1 MTTKHNA
8 ASDPAAKGWIRGRA
22 YTPILF
28 VIVTLVLWYF
38 FQLLTRIVITCL
50 PGGDA
55 CLLGWPG
62 WPLQMFVWPI
72 PNAARFLY
80 DSRVMD
86 AIVSLVTLALALW
99 PAIQIFFPP
108 EDLTV
113 PPSDTR
119 DRAPSNT

>member
-1 MTTKHNA
+1 MTTKSPGA
-8 ASDPAAKGWIRGRA
+8 DVKGWIRGHP

-28 VIVTLVLWYF
+28 VIVTMLLWYF

-72 PNAARFLY
+72 PNAATYLY
-80 DSRVMD
+80 NNPYLD
-86 AIVSLVTLALALW
+86 ATVSLITLALALW

-108 EDLTV
+108 EDLSV
-113 PPSDTR
+113 PPAGS
-119 DRAPSNT
+119 